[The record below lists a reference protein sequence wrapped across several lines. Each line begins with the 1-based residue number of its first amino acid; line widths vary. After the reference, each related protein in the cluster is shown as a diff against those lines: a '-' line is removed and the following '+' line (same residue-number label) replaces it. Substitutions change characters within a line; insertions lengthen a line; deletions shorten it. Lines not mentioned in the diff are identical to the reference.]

1 MDNSIN
7 SVSSLLTDSLLNQ
20 TSPSSS
26 GTNSADFQQ
35 MLANMLL
42 SDNVGSVSDS
52 TDDTS
57 SDSSSS
63 ANLLEPLMM
72 MAVENLL
79 SQQVNSQTSASPTAT
94 TPYANILTAL
104 TSLSGASSDSSSV
117 VTNSPHGAP
126 VNGPLTQNYHPGH
139 NGLDFGVVVGTPAKA
154 TMDGKVIS
162 AGWNNEGYGNLVI
175 VENGSYKTYYAHLS
189 QIPVQVG
196 QTVKAGEVV
205 GLTGN
210 TGHSTGP
217 HIHYEVRYN
226 GKPIDP
232 TSFTLGSV
240 SA

>member
-7 SVSSLLTDSLLNQ
+7 PVTSLLSDSLLDQN
-20 TSPSSS
+20 TLSGNSST
-26 GTNSADFQQ
+26 GADFQQ

-42 SDNVGSVSDS
+42 SENIGS
-52 TDDTS
+52 TDDS
-57 SDSSSS
+57 SGASNSSSTS
-63 ANLLEPLMM
+63 NMLEPLMLM
-72 MAVENLL
+72 LIESML
-79 SQQVNSQTSASPTAT
+79 SQQVSGQASASTAA
-94 TPYANILTAL
+94 TPAANILTAMA
-104 TSLSGASSDSSSV
+104 SLSQTNSGVSST

-126 VNGPLTQNYHPGH
+126 VNGPLTQNFHPGH
-139 NGLDFGVVVGTPAKA
+139 NGLDFGVVVGTQARA
-154 TMDGKVIS
+154 TMDGKVVS
-162 AGWNNEGYGNLVI
+162 AGWNNQGYGNLVI
-175 VENGSYKTYYAHLS
+175 VENGPYKTYYAHLS
-189 QIPVQVG
+189 EIPVQEG

-226 GKPIDP
+226 DKVIDP

>member
-7 SVSSLLTDSLLNQ
+7 PVTSLLSDSLLDQN
-20 TSPSSS
+20 TLSGSSS
-26 GTNSADFQQ
+26 TGADFQQ

-42 SDNVGSVSDS
+42 SENIGS
-52 TDDTS
+52 TDDS
-57 SDSSSS
+57 SGASSSS
-63 ANLLEPLMM
+63 STSDMLEPLMLM
-72 MAVENLL
+72 LIESML
-79 SQQVNSQTSASPTAT
+79 SQQVSGQASASTAT
-94 TPYANILTAL
+94 TPAANILTAM
-104 TSLSGASSDSSSV
+104 TSLSQTNSGVSSA

-126 VNGPLTQNYHPGH
+126 VNGPLTQNFHPGH
-139 NGLDFGVVVGTPAKA
+139 NGLDFGVVVGTQARA
-154 TMDGKVIS
+154 TMDGKVVS
-162 AGWNNEGYGNLVI
+162 AGWNNQGYGNLVV
-175 VENGSYKTYYAHLS
+175 VENGPYKTYYAHLS
-189 QIPVQVG
+189 EIPVQVG

-226 GKPIDP
+226 DKVIDP